1 MRRGPLLWPATSGA
15 CVSVSGLT
23 NGFGGVSSEQE
34 LDGAPGRKAT
44 PRRRCVSE
52 SSICSI
58 SSPLCDTRWAP
69 ARPPLAFGTPGP
81 GRTLT
86 LGYFPCPMLIG
97 FVEFNW
103 KWETT
108 T

>member
-1 MRRGPLLWPATSGA
+1 M
-15 CVSVSGLT
+15 SVAGLT

-69 ARPPLAFGTPGP
+69 ARPPTGLRHPRA
-81 GRTLT
+81 RVHSD
-86 LGYFPCPMLIG
+86 LGVLSMSHVDRFCRI
-97 FVEFNW
+97 
-103 KWETT
+103 
-108 T
+108 